1 MILICDSS
9 SFQFSRIWIGYKMI
23 GDFELLL
30 SFCTTR
36 KPNFLQFVRRTFTIL
51 LLQRK
56 SVVLPLVAVFIPIL
70 LFSQVVAFATFY
82 NHQSAVTALHALN
95 VRSCIIDSSIFES
108 I

>member
-1 MILICDSS
+1 
-9 SFQFSRIWIGYKMI
+9 MI

-36 KPNFLQFVRRTFTIL
+36 KPNFLQFVRRTFTTL

-56 SVVLPLVAVFIPIL
+56 SVFLPLVAVLIL
-70 LFSQVVAFATFY
+70 VISFSQVVAFATFY

-95 VRSCIIDSSIFES
+95 VRSCIIDSSMFEL